1 VLLARVRPAAVQ
13 SPRWRLARVQVRG
26 FAGCNISDVNTQI
39 KALELQIAGQLA
51 TCADGHSFTSLPST
65 EQIFG
70 AAVDNNT
77 YLMCRDSYS
86 ALCAL

>member
-1 VLLARVRPAAVQ
+1 
-13 SPRWRLARVQVRG
+13 
-26 FAGCNISDVNTQI
+26 VNTQI

-86 ALCAL
+86 AIWPSSQRSGNCSWSP